1 MVSIDGVFAGA
12 KRIVQTTAA
21 LAGTGFS
28 WLLGDRPP
36 APELLRKTFERL
48 GTTYIKLGQFIA
60 SSPSLFPDAYVREF
74 QKCLDQTSPV
84 PYSVIENILRED
96 LGSVHN
102 IFSAIDPRPIAS
114 ASIAQVHAAK
124 LKDGTPVVIKV
135 QKPGVQDVMTADL
148 NFLYAGTRVLEWLV
162 PDFKRMSL
170 SGILEDISTTI
181 LQECDFEL
189 EAYHMNGFREFL
201 HRMQLDETAAV
212 PRFYPACSSR
222 RVLTME
228 RFYGVPFT
236 DLDSVRRYSKS
247 PEETLIQALN
257 IWMSSLMMCEFF
269 HADVHAGNLL
279 VLEDGRV
286 GFIDFGIVGR
296 IQKKTWTAMNSLLLA
311 LNGRDYKLAA
321 ESIIAIGAADENAN
335 QERFARELKELF
347 ESLDRFA
354 ETFAASEKL
363 DPEKRIQEILLQMAK
378 IGERNGIKF
387 PREFALL
394 IKQFLYFDRYIR
406 ILAPELNMLEDP
418 RLSRLTS

>member
-1 MVSIDGVFAGA
+1 MVFDAVLAGA
-12 KRIVQTTAA
+12 KRAVQTGAA
-21 LAGTGFS
+21 LAGSGFS
-28 WLLGDRPP
+28 WLFGNRPP
-36 APELLRKTFERL
+36 APQLLRQTFERL

-60 SSPSLFPDAYVREF
+60 SSPSLFPDEYVREF

-96 LGSVHN
+96 LGSPHAM
-102 IFSAIDPRPIAS
+102 FAAIDPRPLAS

-124 LKDGTPVVIKV
+124 LKDGTHVVIKV

-148 NFLYAGTRVLEWLV
+148 NFLYVATRVLEWLV
-162 PDFKRMSL
+162 PNFKRMSL

-189 EAYHMNGFREFL
+189 EAHHMSGFRDFL
-201 HRMQLDETAAV
+201 TQMQLSEIAAA
-212 PRFYPACSSR
+212 PKFYPQASSK

-228 RFYGVPFT
+228 RFYGVAFT
-236 DLDSVRRYSKS
+236 DLDSVRKLTKD
-247 PEETLIQALN
+247 PEETLIGALN
-257 IWMSSLMMCEFF
+257 VWMSSLMMCEFF

-311 LNGRDYKLAA
+311 MNSRDYQLAA
-321 ESIIAIGAADENAN
+321 ESIIDIGAADEKAN
-335 QERFARELKELF
+335 KEQFGRELKELF
-347 ESLDRFA
+347 DSLDRFA
-354 ETFAASEKL
+354 ETFAAAEKL
-363 DPEKRIQEILLQMAK
+363 EPESRIQEILLQMAK

-406 ILAPELNMLEDP
+406 ILAPNLNMIEDP
-418 RLSRLTS
+418 RLHRLAE

>member
-1 MVSIDGVFAGA
+1 MVSIDTVFAGA

-21 LAGTGFS
+21 LAGSGLS
-28 WLLGDRPP
+28 WLFGDRPP
-36 APELLRKTFERL
+36 APQLLRQTFERL

-84 PYSVIENILRED
+84 PFSVIENILRED
-96 LGSVHN
+96 LGSPHS
-102 IFSAIDPRPIAS
+102 IFSAIDPRPLAS

-148 NFLYAGTRVLEWLV
+148 NFLYVGTRVLEWLI
-162 PDFKRMSL
+162 PNFKRMSL

-189 EAYHMNGFREFL
+189 EAHHMSKFRDFL
-201 HRMQLDETAAV
+201 QEMSFNEIAAA
-212 PRFYPACSSR
+212 PRFYPQASSK

-228 RFYGVPFT
+228 RFFGVAFT
-236 DLDSVRRYSKS
+236 DLDSVRKLTKD

-257 IWMSSLMMCEFF
+257 VWMSSLMMCEFF

-279 VLEDGRV
+279 VLEGGRV

-311 LNGRDYKLAA
+311 MNGRDYKLAA
-321 ESIIAIGAADENAN
+321 ESIIGIGAADEDAN
-335 QERFARELKELF
+335 KERFATELKELF
-347 ESLDRFA
+347 DSLDQFA
-354 ETFAASEKL
+354 ENFAQAEKL
-363 DPEKRIQEILLQMAK
+363 EPESRIQEILLQMAK

-406 ILAPELNMLEDP
+406 ILAPELNMIEDP
-418 RLSRLTS
+418 RLHRLA